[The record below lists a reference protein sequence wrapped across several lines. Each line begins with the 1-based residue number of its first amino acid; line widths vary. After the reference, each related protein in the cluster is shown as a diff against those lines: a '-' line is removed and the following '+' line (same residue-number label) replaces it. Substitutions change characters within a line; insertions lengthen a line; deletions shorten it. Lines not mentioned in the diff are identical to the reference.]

1 MRKNHAV
8 TIVQILD
15 KIKDSVA
22 PLPSQKEYM
31 KNLATILAMH
41 INRNLLI
48 DDGYAPD
55 DLPVPSAIIVAPTG
69 QGKTFLLRKM
79 VKTLNLNLITVD
91 CSTLV
96 GESYKG
102 VSLSQRL
109 AGAMEEAKDERAFSR
124 SILFFDEVDKLC
136 KTGTTNS
143 TGMTSILQLFNG
155 GSVAISKDD
164 RTAKCI
170 DVSRF
175 TILMGGAFAGLED
188 IIRQRICPRAKIGF
202 GAGGM
207 EEKTDA
213 ECMMAVTS
221 DDLAAYGLM
230 RELLGRIG
238 TILVIPPLN
247 REDYIQLL
255 NAEAGSI
262 RKKYET
268 YFRELY
274 GVHFEMTEA
283 GTKCL
288 AERSMVSSSGARAVF
303 PLVNDLMW
311 SAVAEVEENAEV
323 CRNILDSDGTECC
336 IQYETGERVPET
348 AEPEEGKA
356 EELPWHT
363 IKAKN
368 TDVLIRKLC
377 RYYRNTGGD
386 DNMLAQLEVFLNCAI
401 PYLYGGYRKDDFVFA
416 SCVKLAGI
424 TKREGSQ
431 SPFENTVHRSF
442 WVSRD
447 AYSNYLG
454 MYTPWMSRNLQ
465 SALASISVY
474 LMCKHG
480 TNRIAFKILKK
491 RINE

>member
-1 MRKNHAV
+1 MRKDHAV
-8 TIVQILD
+8 TTAQILD
-15 KIKDSVA
+15 RMKDSVA
-22 PLPSQKEYM
+22 PLPSQREYM

-48 DDGYAPD
+48 DDGHAPD
-55 DLPVPSAIIVAPTG
+55 DLPAPSAIIVAPTG

-96 GESYKG
+96 GESFKG
-102 VSLSQRL
+102 VSLSQRI

-124 SILFFDEVDKLC
+124 SVLFFDEVDKLC
-136 KTGTTNS
+136 KTGTSNS
-143 TGMTSILQLFNG
+143 TGMTSILQLYNG

-164 RTAKCI
+164 RTAKSI

-175 TILMGGAFAGLED
+175 TILMGGAFSGLED

-202 GAGGM
+202 GTGGM

-221 DDLAAYGLM
+221 DDLASYGLM

-238 TILVIPPLN
+238 TILVVPPLN

-274 GVHFEMTEA
+274 GVQFEMTET
-283 GTKCL
+283 GTQCL
-288 AERSMVSSSGARAVF
+288 AEKSMESSSGARAVL
-303 PLVNDLMW
+303 PLVNDLMR
-311 SAVAEVEENAEV
+311 SAVAEVEENLQV
-323 CRNILDSDGTECC
+323 CRIILDSDGKECC
-336 IQYETGERVPET
+336 IRYENGERVFDAVEP
-348 AEPEEGKA
+348 AENKA

-363 IKAKN
+363 VKAKN
-368 TDVLIRKLC
+368 TDALIRKLC
-377 RYYRNTGGD
+377 RYYRNAGGD
-386 DNMLAQLEVFLNCAI
+386 DNMLAQLEAFLACAI
-401 PYLYGGYRKDDFVFA
+401 PYLYGGYRKADFVLE
-416 SCVKLAGI
+416 SLVKLAGI
-424 TKREGSQ
+424 TKREHGQ
-431 SPFENTVHRSF
+431 SPFENMIRRSF
-442 WVSRD
+442 WVTSNI
-447 AYSNYLG
+447 YSDYRE
-454 MYTPWMSRNLQ
+454 MYTPWMSQNLQ
-465 SALASISVY
+465 SALESISMY

-480 TNRIAFKILKK
+480 TDRIAFKILKK
-491 RINE
+491 RINK